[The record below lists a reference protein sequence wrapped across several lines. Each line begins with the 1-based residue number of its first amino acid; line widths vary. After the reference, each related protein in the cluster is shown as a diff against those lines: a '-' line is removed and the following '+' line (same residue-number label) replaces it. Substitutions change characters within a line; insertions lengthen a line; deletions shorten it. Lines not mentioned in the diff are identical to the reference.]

1 MGPIGKAT
9 LVAVLGTVALMV
21 ATSILEPDAPRALV
35 ALHNLWLL
43 GTVAVVVV
51 FVVTTAFRFF
61 GYLGGEGRSG
71 EERG

>member
-35 ALHNLWLL
+35 ALHNLWRL
-43 GTVAVVVV
+43 GTVVVFVV

-61 GYLGGEGRSG
+61 GYLGGKGRSR